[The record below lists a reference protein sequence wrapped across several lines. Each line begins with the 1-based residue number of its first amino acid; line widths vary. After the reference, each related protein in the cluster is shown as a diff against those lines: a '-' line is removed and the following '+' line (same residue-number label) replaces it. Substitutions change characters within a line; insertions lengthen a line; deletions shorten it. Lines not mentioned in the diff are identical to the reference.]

1 MNRTK
6 KIILY
11 AGLFMLLSIV
21 AVGGFY
27 GYVYWQLTS
36 GRLIYFKGELYTK
49 EQVSKL
55 VGPQVYEVASKN
67 TPEEVYARFR
77 EALLKNDIEAA
88 LAEMRPEKR
97 EEYRTAIQADK
108 AKYEQWVKSL
118 PEKITK
124 EEELGNYSYYDVK
137 YGSSN
142 KNTATFIKNQEGYW
156 QIDII

>member
-1 MNRTK
+1 
-6 KIILY
+6 
-11 AGLFMLLSIV
+11 MLLSIV